1 MVRFIF
7 AGAIIMNAIA
17 ASGAQGAENEYFE
30 INTQLM
36 EATFEIVGPSAKQ
49 VGATSGG
56 TVFLMGKP
64 VSDNRASYVL
74 ITASHVLEEITG
86 DTAKML
92 FHWRNDDGSYG
103 QGDYEFAIRQNG
115 KALFVKHKEVD
126 VAAMYM
132 QMPTKFQKV
141 KLLPTNLIGTDEWLQ
156 KYEIHPGDELIC
168 LGYPLFATGQHG
180 FPILRSGK
188 IASYPLLPAKDQ
200 KNWLFDFRI
209 FPGNSGGPVYFAD
222 RNRMYGGAT
231 HIGETIQF
239 LAGLITQQ
247 INSTIFKDKDLSLG
261 VVIPAVFISET
272 LDLLPK
278 ESPYK

>member
-1 MVRFIF
+1 
-7 AGAIIMNAIA
+7 MNAIA
-17 ASGAQGAENEYFE
+17 TNGAQGAENEYFE

-49 VGATSGG
+49 QGATSGG

-64 VSDNRASYVL
+64 LSDNSASYVL
-74 ITASHVLEEITG
+74 ITATHVLEEIAG
-86 DTAKML
+86 DTAKI
-92 FHWRNDDGSYG
+92 FFRWRNDDGSYG
-103 QGDYEFAIRQNG
+103 QRDYEFAIRENG
-115 KALFVKHKEVD
+115 KALYVKHKDVD

-132 QMPTKFQKV
+132 RMPIEFQKV
-141 KLLPTNLIGTDEWLQ
+141 KLLSIDLIGTDEWL
-156 KYEIHPGDELIC
+156 KKFEVHPGDELIC
-168 LGYPLFATGQHG
+168 LGYPLFAAGQHG
-180 FPILRSGK
+180 YPILRSGK
-188 IASYPLLPAKDQ
+188 IASYPLVPAKDQ

-222 RNRMYGGAT
+222 RNRLYGGAT
-231 HIGETIQF
+231 HVGETIQF

-247 INSTIFKDKDLSLG
+247 VNSTIFKDKDLSLG
-261 VVIPAVFISET
+261 VVIPAVFIRET